1 MIGHNE
7 ATLRQIKA
15 AMPDRS
21 TWLSANAG
29 SGKTKVLT
37 DRVAR
42 LLLDQVDPQHILCL
56 TYTKA
61 AASEMQN
68 RLFNTL
74 GEWAMLPDEAL
85 TAKLQ
90 TLGHELVITN
100 DTLNH
105 ARRLFARAIET
116 PGGLKIQT
124 IHSFCSALL
133 RRFPLEAGVTPQFTE
148 MEDRAATL
156 LRAEIVEALAS
167 GPQADTLYTLA
178 RHHTG
183 ETLDELT
190 QEIVNNRAAFDT
202 PASDEWLENLFD
214 LSPGT
219 TRDSIAASVFLGGE
233 MELLESLCA
242 ALAASGSNDQK
253 AGLKLATVTAP
264 GLDALAVLEDVFL
277 LKSGENAFCAKTPE
291 HSKQP
296 FPTQGF
302 RTANA
307 SLIMALDPF
316 MARVETARA
325 RRIALQAKE
334 RTAALHAFARVFLPA
349 YEQAKLLRGW
359 LDFDDLI
366 LKARD
371 LLTDRKVADW
381 VLFKL
386 DGGLD
391 HILVDEAQDT
401 SPVQWQVIER
411 LAQEFT
417 SGQGTR
423 PDTPRTIFVV
433 GDKKQSI
440 YSFQGADPREFD
452 RMKSEFD
459 ARLSGSEIPLQ
470 KMEMEFSFRSSRA
483 ILDTVDATFENHES
497 SGFSDGSGHKAFKEQ
512 MPGRVDL
519 WPLIEAPEKPEDP
532 DWFDPVD
539 VKAPDDPARVLAKTL
554 AQTIKGMIGTPLPD
568 QAGETVR
575 PIEAGDIL
583 ILVRRRSALFHD
595 VIRECKALGLPVAG
609 ADRLKVGAE
618 LAVKDLAA
626 LLSFLATPED
636 DLALATALR
645 SPLFGWSEAELYE
658 LAHDRVE
665 NYLWAEL
672 RNRAAD
678 FPDTIA
684 ILGDL
689 RRQADYLRPYEII
702 ERILIRHDGRRKL
715 LARLGQEAE
724 DGIDALLS
732 QALAYERNA
741 VDSLTGFLVWMETD
755 DLEIKRQMDNAGNR
769 IRVMTVHGAKGLES
783 PVVILPDTNQW
794 PMNLREKTAQTGGT
808 LVWRMTG
815 QDIPASQRQADDD
828 ARAAQR
834 AERDRLLYVA
844 MTRAEQWLIVTAAG
858 KLGTDGLSWHDKVR
872 TGLEKTGAVPLA
884 TEHGPGLRYQVGD
897 WPASATV
904 TERPDDA
911 KTVSVPPHF
920 TRLAPELQLPA
931 PPLSPST
938 DLGGAKALPGE
949 DGLDED
955 TAKRRGRQIH
965 LLLETLAGAPEAGW
979 PDLSARILSQGE
991 DAATGDELTALT
1003 TAAGTVLKAPALA
1016 DIFTPD
1022 ALLEVPITAQLDA
1035 LNGARIHGIIDR
1047 LIVTPTRVTAI
1058 DYKTNA
1064 IVPATPEACPEG
1076 LLRQMG
1082 AYAHALQQLYPD
1094 REIKTALL
1102 WTQTAQLMHLPHD
1115 LVTAALR
1122 NTHIP

>member
-7 ATLRQIKA
+7 ATQRQIKA

-90 TLGHELVITN
+90 NLGHELVITE

-156 LRAEIVEALAS
+156 LRAEIVEALAG
-167 GPQADTLYTLA
+167 GPHADTLYTLA

-190 QEIVNNRAAFDT
+190 QEIVRHRATFAE
-202 PASDEWLENLFD
+202 PASTGWLDNLFD
-214 LSPGT
+214 LAPGT
-219 TRDSIAASVFLGGE
+219 TRESIAASVFLGGE
-233 MELLESLCA
+233 MDLLQSLCP

-253 AGLKLATVTAP
+253 AGLKLATITAP
-264 GLDALAVLEDVFL
+264 GFDALPILENVFL
-277 LKSGENAFCAKTPE
+277 TGPGAKEPF
-291 HSKQP
+291 SAKIGS
-296 FPTQGF
+296 FPTKAC
-302 RTANA
+302 RESNA
-307 SLIMALDPF
+307 ALMPALESL

-325 RRIALQAKE
+325 QRIALQARE

-349 YEQAKLLRGW
+349 YEEAKLLRGW

-452 RMKSEFD
+452 RMKSEFA
-459 ARLSGSEIPLQ
+459 ARLSNNETPLQ
-470 KMEMEFSFRSSRA
+470 DMEMEFSFRSSRA
-483 ILDTVDATFENHES
+483 ILDIVDATFEHHES
-497 SGFSDGSGHKAFKEQ
+497 SGFSDDSRHKAFKQ
-512 MPGRVDL
+512 DMPGRVDL

-532 DWFDPVD
+532 DWYDPVD

-554 AQTIKGMIGTPLPD
+554 AHTIESMIGTPLPD
-568 QAGETVR
+568 PKGETAR

-595 VIRECKALGLPVAG
+595 IIRECKARGLPVAG

-618 LAVKDLAA
+618 LAVKDLGA

-645 SPLFGWSEAELYE
+645 SPLFGWSEAQLYE

-665 NYLWAEL
+665 KYLWAEL
-672 RNRAAD
+672 RNRADD
-678 FPDTIA
+678 FPETMA

-783 PVVILPDTNQW
+783 PVVLLPDTNQW
-794 PMNLREKTAQTGGT
+794 QLRLRDQTAATGGT
-808 LVWRMTG
+808 LVWRMG
-815 QDIPASQRQADDD
+815 AEDAPQAQRQADDE
-828 ARAAQR
+828 AKLAQQ

-844 MTRAEQWLIVTAAG
+844 MTRAEQWLIVAAAG
-858 KLGTDGLSWHDKVR
+858 NLGSDGLSWHDKVR
-872 TGLEKTGAVPLA
+872 TGLEKADAVPLI
-884 TEHGPGLRYQVGD
+884 TDQGQGLRHQVGD
-897 WPASATV
+897 WPAAATE
-904 TERPDDA
+904 TEAQGEAVP
-911 KTVSVPPHF
+911 VSVPRYF
-920 TRLAPELQLPA
+920 AQIAPEPQVAPA
-931 PPLSPST
+931 PLSPST

-949 DGLDED
+949 AGLDED

-965 LLLETLAGAPEAGW
+965 LLLETLAGTPEDNW
-979 PDLSARILSQGE
+979 PELSARVLSQGE
-991 DAATGDELTALT
+991 DAATGEDLAALT
-1003 TAAGTVLKAPALA
+1003 KAAGSVLTAPALA

-1022 ALLEVPITAQLDA
+1022 ALVEVPITAQLDA

-1047 LIVTPTRVTAI
+1047 LIVTPTHVTAI

-1064 IVPATPEACPEG
+1064 IVPETPETCPDG

-1094 REIKTALL
+1094 RIIRTALL
-1102 WTQTAQLMHLPHD
+1102 WTQTAQLMPLPHD
-1115 LVTAALR
+1115 LVTQALH

>member
-7 ATLRQIKA
+7 ATRRQIKA

-42 LLLDQVDPQHILCL
+42 LLLEQVDPQHILCL

-68 RLFNTL
+68 RLFDKL
-74 GEWAMLPDEAL
+74 GKWAMLPDSDL
-85 TAKLQ
+85 TEELQ
-90 TLGHELVITN
+90 SLGHDFVITEER
-100 DTLNH
+100 LNWS
-105 ARRLFARAIET
+105 RQLFARAIET

-167 GPQADTLYTLA
+167 GPHADTLYTLA

-190 QEIVNNRAAFDT
+190 QEIVRNRAAFEA
-202 PASDEWLENLFD
+202 PASDAWLNNLFD
-214 LSPGT
+214 LPPGT
-219 TRDSIAASVFLGGE
+219 TRESIAASVFLGGE
-233 MELLESLCA
+233 MELLQSLCS
-242 ALAASGSNDQK
+242 ALAASGPSDQG
-253 AGLKLATVTAP
+253 AGTKLSKITGA
-264 GLDALAVLEDVFL
+264 GFDCLSILESVFL
-277 LKSGENAFCAKTPE
+277 TGKGAKEPF
-291 HSKQP
+291 SAKIGS
-296 FPTQGF
+296 FPTKAC
-302 RTANA
+302 RESNA
-307 SLIMALDPF
+307 QLMPNLENL

-325 RRIALQAKE
+325 QRIALQAKE
-334 RTAALHAFARVFLPA
+334 RTSALHAFARIFLPA
-349 YEQAKLLRGW
+349 YEEGKLLRGW

-417 SGQGTR
+417 SGQGAR

-452 RMKSEFD
+452 RMKSEFA
-459 ARLSGSEIPLQ
+459 ARLSNNATPLQ
-470 KMEMEFSFRSSRA
+470 DMEMEFSFRSSRA
-483 ILDTVDATFENHES
+483 ILDIVDKTFISHES
-497 SGFSDGSGHKAFKEQ
+497 SGFSPETPHKAFKQQ

-532 DWFDPVD
+532 EWFDPVD
-539 VKAPDDPARVLAKTL
+539 IKAPDDPARVLAKTL
-554 AQTIKGMIGTPLPD
+554 AQSIKAMIGTPLPD
-568 QAGETVR
+568 QTGETAR

-583 ILVRRRSALFHD
+583 ILVRRRSDLFHD

-618 LAVKDLAA
+618 LAVKDLGA
-626 LLSFLATPED
+626 LLSFLSTPED

-645 SPLFGWSEAELYE
+645 SPLFGWSEAQLYD
-658 LAHDRVE
+658 LAHNRVE
-665 NYLWAEL
+665 KYLWAAL
-672 RNRAAD
+672 RNRIAD
-678 FPDTIA
+678 FPETMA
-684 ILGDL
+684 ILDDL

-702 ERILIRHDGRRKL
+702 ERILIRHNGRRNL

-741 VDSLTGFLVWMETD
+741 VDSLTGFLVWMEAD

-794 PMNLREKTAQTGGT
+794 QLRLRDQTAPTGGT
-808 LVWRMTG
+808 LVWRMGAT
-815 QDIPASQRQADDD
+815 DAPPAQRIADDD
-828 ARAAQR
+828 AKIAQQ

-844 MTRAEQWLIVTAAG
+844 MTRAEQWLIVAAAG
-858 KLGTDGLSWHDKVR
+858 TLGTDGLSWHDKVR
-872 TGLEKTGAVPLA
+872 TGLEYADAVPLI
-884 TEHGPGLRYQVGD
+884 TDQGQGLRYQVGE
-897 WPASATV
+897 WPASTTG
-904 TERPDDA
+904 TETRDA
-911 KTVSVPPHF
+911 PETVSVPPHF
-920 TRLAPELQLPA
+920 THIAPEPHLPP

-949 DGLDED
+949 AGLDDD

-965 LLLETLAGAPEAGW
+965 LLLETLAGTPEDRW
-979 PDLSARILSQGE
+979 PDLSARLLSQGK
-991 DAATGDELTALT
+991 DAATGDELASLIA
-1003 TAAGTVLKAPALA
+1003 AAGTVLKAPALA
-1016 DIFTPD
+1016 DIFTSD
-1022 ALLEVPITAQLDA
+1022 ALLEVPITARLDA
-1035 LNGARIHGIIDR
+1035 LNGTRIHGIIDR

-1064 IVPATPEACPEG
+1064 IVPATPETCPDG

-1082 AYAHALQQLYPD
+1082 AYAHALEQLYPD
-1094 REIKTALL
+1094 REVGTALL
-1102 WTQTAQLMHLPHD
+1102 WTKTAQLMPLPHD
-1115 LVTAALR
+1115 LVTDALR

>member
-1 MIGHNE
+1 MMGHNE
-7 ATLRQIKA
+7 ATLRQIRA

-42 LLLDQVDPQHILCL
+42 LLLEQVDPQHILCL

-68 RLFNTL
+68 RLFDKL
-74 GEWAMLPDEAL
+74 GKWAMLPDSDL
-85 TAKLQ
+85 TEELQ
-90 TLGHELVITN
+90 SLGHDFVITE
-100 DTLNH
+100 DTLNWS
-105 ARRLFARAIET
+105 RQLFARAIET

-167 GPQADTLYTLA
+167 GPHAETLYTLA

-190 QEIVNNRAAFDT
+190 QEIVNNRAAFSE
-202 PASDEWLENLFD
+202 PASDDWLDNLFD
-214 LSPGT
+214 LPPGT
-219 TRDSIAASVFLGGE
+219 TRESIAASVFLGSE
-233 MELLESLCA
+233 MDLLQTLCS
-242 ALAASGSNDQK
+242 ALAASGTNDQK
-253 AGLKLATVTAP
+253 AGTKLSTITAH
-264 GLDALAVLEDVFL
+264 GFDCLSLLENVFL
-277 LKSGENAFCAKTPE
+277 TGAGAKEPF
-291 HSKQP
+291 SAKIGA
-296 FPTQGF
+296 FPTKAC
-302 RTANA
+302 REAVA
-307 SLIMALDPF
+307 HLMPDLEAL
-316 MARVETARA
+316 MARVEAARA
-325 RRIALQAKE
+325 QRIALQAKE
-334 RTAALHAFARVFLPA
+334 KTAALHAFARVFLPA
-349 YEQAKLLRGW
+349 YEEGKLLRGW

-417 SGQGTR
+417 SGHGTR

-452 RMKSEFD
+452 RMKSEFA
-459 ARLSGSEIPLQ
+459 ARLSNNATPLQ
-470 KMEMEFSFRSSRA
+470 DMEMEFSFRSSPA
-483 ILDTVDATFENHES
+483 ILDVVDATFENHES
-497 SGFSDGSGHKAFKEQ
+497 SGFSDESAHKAFKQQ

-539 VKAPDDPARVLAKTL
+539 VKAPDDPARVLARTL
-554 AQTIKGMIGTPLPD
+554 AQTIKAMIGTPLPD
-568 QAGETVR
+568 QTGEAAR

-583 ILVRRRSALFHD
+583 ILVRRRSHLFHD

-618 LAVKDLAA
+618 LAVKDLGA

-645 SPLFGWSEAELYE
+645 SPLFGWSEAHLYD
-658 LAHDRVE
+658 LAHNRVE
-665 NYLWAEL
+665 KYLWAAL

-678 FPDTIA
+678 FPETMA
-684 ILGDL
+684 ILDDL
-689 RRQADYLRPYEII
+689 RKQADYLRPYEII

-794 PMNLREKTAQTGGT
+794 KLQHRNQTAATGGT
-808 LVWRMTG
+808 LIWRMG
-815 QDIPASQRQADDD
+815 AADAPPAQRAADDD
-828 ARAAQR
+828 AKTAQQ

-844 MTRAEQWLIVTAAG
+844 MTRAEQWLIVAAAG
-858 KLGTDGLSWHDKVR
+858 ELGSDGLSWHDKVR
-872 TGLEKTGAVPLA
+872 AGLEKTGALPLA
-884 TEHGPGLRYQVGD
+884 TDHGEGLRYQLGD
-897 WPASATV
+897 WPASATEKEARD
-904 TERPDDA
+904 TPE
-911 KTVSVPPHF
+911 TVSIPAHF
-920 TRLAPELQLPA
+920 TQIAPEPQETP

-949 DGLDED
+949 AGIDDE

-965 LLLETLAGAPEAGW
+965 LLLESLAGTPEDRW
-979 PDLSARILSQGE
+979 PDLAARTLSQGE
-991 DAATGDELTALT
+991 DAATGDELAALT
-1003 TAAGTVLKAPALA
+1003 TAAGTVLTAPALA
-1016 DIFTPD
+1016 HIFGHD
-1022 ALLEVPITAQLDA
+1022 ALLEVPITAQ
-1035 LNGARIHGIIDR
+1035 
-1047 LIVTPTRVTAI
+1047 
-1058 DYKTNA
+1058 
-1064 IVPATPEACPEG
+1064 
-1076 LLRQMG
+1076 
-1082 AYAHALQQLYPD
+1082 
-1094 REIKTALL
+1094 
-1102 WTQTAQLMHLPHD
+1102 
-1115 LVTAALR
+1115 
-1122 NTHIP
+1122 

>member
-1 MIGHNE
+1 MTGHNE
-7 ATLRQIKA
+7 ATLRQIRA

-68 RLFNTL
+68 RLFDKL
-74 GEWAMLPDEAL
+74 GEWAMLPDADL
-85 TAKLQ
+85 TEELQ
-90 TLGHELVITN
+90 TLGHDFKITE
-100 DTLNH
+100 DTLNWS
-105 ARRLFARAIET
+105 RQLFARAIET

-167 GPQADTLYTLA
+167 GPHADTLYTLA

-190 QEIVNNRAAFDT
+190 QEIVRNRSAFET
-202 PASDEWLENLFD
+202 PASEDWLENLFD
-214 LSPGT
+214 LPPGT

-233 MELLESLCA
+233 IELLESLCP
-242 ALAASGSNDQK
+242 ALAGSGPNDQK
-253 AGLKLATVTAP
+253 AEAKLSTITTP
-264 GLDALAVLEDVFL
+264 GFDALPTLENVFL
-277 LKSGENAFCAKTPE
+277 TGSGAKEPF
-291 HSKQP
+291 SAKIGS
-296 FPTQGF
+296 FPTKAC
-302 RTANA
+302 RDSNTA
-307 SLIMALDPF
+307 LMPALEAF

-325 RRIALQAKE
+325 QRIALQAKD

-349 YEQAKLLRGW
+349 YEEAKLLRGW

-440 YSFQGADPREFD
+440 YSFQGADPRKFD

-483 ILDTVDATFENHES
+483 ILDVVDATFENHES
-497 SGFSDGSGHKAFKEQ
+497 SGFSDESKHKAFKQ
-512 MPGRVDL
+512 DMPGRVDL

-532 DWFDPVD
+532 DWYDPVD

-554 AQTIKGMIGTPLPD
+554 AQTIATMIGTPLPD
-568 QAGETVR
+568 PKGETAR

-645 SPLFGWSEAELYE
+645 SPLFGWSEAQLYE

-665 NYLWAEL
+665 KYLWAEL
-672 RNRAAD
+672 RNRPDD
-678 FPDTIA
+678 FPETMA

-741 VDSLTGFLVWMETD
+741 VDSLTGFLVWMEAD

-794 PMNLREKTAQTGGT
+794 QLRLRDQTAATGGT
-808 LVWRMTG
+808 LVWRMG
-815 QDIPASQRQADDD
+815 AEDAPQAQRQADDE
-828 ARAAQR
+828 AKLAQQ

-844 MTRAEQWLIVTAAG
+844 MTRAEQWLIVAAAG
-858 KLGTDGLSWHDKVR
+858 DLGKDGLSWHDKVR
-872 TGLEKTGAVPLA
+872 TGLESAGAVALS
-884 TEHGPGLRYQVGD
+884 TEQGQGLRYQVGD
-897 WPASATV
+897 WPNAATQSETRDRV
-904 TERPDDA
+904 E
-911 KTVSVPPHF
+911 TVSVPAHF
-920 TRLAPELQLPA
+920 TQIAPEQQTAP

-949 DGLDED
+949 AGLDED
-955 TAKRRGRQIH
+955 TAKRRGRQLH
-965 LLLETLAGAPEAGW
+965 LLLETLPGTPEDGW
-979 PDLSARILSQGE
+979 PDLAARVLSQGQ
-991 DAATGDELTALT
+991 DAATDDELAALT
-1003 TAAGTVLKAPALA
+1003 TAAGAVLKAPALA
-1016 DIFTPD
+1016 DIFTAD
-1022 ALLEVPITAQLDA
+1022 ALMEVPITAKLDI

-1047 LIVTPTRVTAI
+1047 LIVTPTHVTAI

-1064 IVPATPEACPEG
+1064 VVPEAPEACPEG

-1082 AYAHALQQLYPD
+1082 AYAHALAQLYPGH
-1094 REIKTALL
+1094 EIRTALL
-1102 WTQTAQLMHLPHD
+1102 WTATAQLMHLPHD
-1115 LVTAALR
+1115 LVTLALR